1 MDVPYTKEQI
11 REATLDLIARNGLKS
26 CYIRP
31 VVYRGAGPMG
41 LYPLDCPV
49 DVFIAVWEWGAY
61 LGEEGKQQRRPRARS
76 SRWRKIGQDALIP
89 LAKANGQYLNSVLA
103 KIEADKAGY
112 EEGILLDQRGFVC
125 EGTGENLFIVKDGEI
140 ATPGF
145 NSSILGGI
153 NRLSAI
159 TIARDLGYEV
169 VERDVARGELYI
181 ADEIF
186 MTGTAAELTPI
197 REIDDQRDRHR
208 RARPGHA
215 RRPGG
220 LRGRAARPLGPLRR
234 LAGRRAPAGARSVTR
249 IAIYDT
255 HPARRDAG
263 PGHVAVRGGEG
274 ARRARAR
281 RPRHPVHRGR
291 LPGVEP
297 EGGRAVRA
305 ARARGPARRRVRVRD
320 DAAARHAAP
329 RTTRRC
335 ASLAGVVRPGLHARR
350 QDLEPA
356 PGEGRQGRPR
366 REPGDDRRVGRVPG
380 RRRASA

>member
-1 MDVPYTKEQI
+1 MYYMDVPFTKEQI

-61 LGEEGKQQRRPRARS
+61 LGEEGKQQRRPREGRLS
-76 SRWRKIGQDALIP
+76 WRKIGQDALIP

-103 KIEADKAGY
+103 KIESEKAGY

-125 EGTGENLFIVKDGEI
+125 EGTGENLFIVKDGMI

-153 NRLSAI
+153 NRLSAME
-159 TIARDLGYEV
+159 IARDLGYEV

-197 REIDDQRDRHR
+197 REIDDQAIGTGEPGPVT
-208 RARPGHA
+208 RA
-215 RRPGG
+215 RPGG

-234 LAGRRAPAGARSVTR
+234 LAGRRARKSRAAPVTR

-255 HPARRDAG
+255 PCATG
-263 PGHVAVRGGEG
+263 C
-274 ARRARAR
+274 RARACRCPWRRRSASRTCSTTSGSRSSRPASRPRTPR
-281 RPRHPVHRGR
+281 RPSSSRCSST
-291 LPGVEP
+291 
-297 EGGRAVRA
+297 RACA
-305 ARARGPARRRVRVRD
+305 PTCARSG
-320 DAAARHAAP
+320 
-329 RTTRRC
+329 
-335 ASLAGVVRPGLHARR
+335 
-350 QDLEPA
+350 
-356 PGEGRQGRPR
+356 
-366 REPGDDRRVGRVPG
+366 
-380 RRRASA
+380 